1 MGPNMVTLSWTKK
14 SAGRWL
20 LKAADGSI
28 WAAVV
33 PYRSEFACKNQFKAA
48 CLNTEFG
55 TFTKFDGNQTI
66 HWTTG
71 IGAAAAKRGIENW
84 LSRRSCAVDGF
95 QIN

>member
-1 MGPNMVTLSWTKK
+1 MTKLTWTKK

-28 WAAVV
+28 WAAIV

-55 TFTKFDGNQTI
+55 LFRKFDGNTTI
-66 HWTTG
+66 YWTTG
-71 IGAAAAKRGIENW
+71 IGVAAAKRNFENW
-84 LSRRSCAVDGF
+84 LYRHSWDSLEIA
-95 QIN
+95 